1 MDFQAGLEKAISA
14 LVEGALDISR
24 KLLAGELEWRTKKAK
39 AKATKRKQAIAKVR
53 KKLKKA
59 RTKLPKMVPA
69 PTTKQ
74 AIASRASDSPT
85 VGSKWRRRDGDEAK
99 TVLAIDDAYVTVS
112 SDRFAQGTLV
122 KRRQFFSRY
131 KPWEGK

>member
-24 KLLAGELEWRTKKAK
+24 KLLAGELEWRTKKA
-39 AKATKRKQAIAKVR
+39 TKRKQAIAKVR

-74 AIASRASDSPT
+74 AIAGRASDSPA

-99 TVLAIDDAYVTVS
+99 TILAVDDAYVTVS